1 MESAPYNRRYA
12 EQGREM
18 SWKFRQALVRP
29 PSGTYALGLT
39 SAAQGPP
46 ELTMAHA
53 QHDAYC
59 NALRRCGLEVRTLAP
74 DERFPDA
81 TFVEDTAVLAKRTAI
96 ITRPGAPSR
105 LGEITS
111 IEAALAELGADMQ
124 RIVAP
129 GSVDGGDI
137 CQAEEHF
144 FIGLSARTNEQGA
157 HQLAG
162 ILRAH
167 GYSASTIDIRHNRS
181 LLHLKSGIAY
191 LGEQRLALCSN
202 FPDVPEFEGFQVIRS
217 IAEEDYAANCVRINQ
232 HVLIASGYPQFA
244 AQLARAGLATL
255 ALDMSEFRKMDGG
268 LSCLS
273 LRYDSLPTAP
283 QGARR

>member
-1 MESAPYNRRYA
+1 
-12 EQGREM
+12 M
-18 SWKFRQALVRP
+18 SWKFRHALVRP

-39 SAAQGPP
+39 SAGQGPP
-46 ELTMAHA
+46 DLTLAHA
-53 QHDAYC
+53 QHGAYC
-59 NALRRCGLEVRTLAP
+59 DALRRCDLEVRTLVP

-81 TFVEDTAVLAKRTAI
+81 TFVEDTAVLAERTAI

-111 IEAALAELGADMQ
+111 IEAALVELGADMQ
-124 RIVAP
+124 RIAAP

-167 GYSASTIDIRHNRS
+167 GYSASTIDIRNNRS

-191 LGEQRLALCSN
+191 LGERRLALCSN
-202 FPDVPEFEGFQVIRS
+202 FPDVPEFAGFQVIRS
-217 IAEEDYAANCVRINQ
+217 IADEDYAANCVRINQ

-273 LRYDSLPTAP
+273 LRYDSLPAAP
-283 QGARR
+283 QGARRQ